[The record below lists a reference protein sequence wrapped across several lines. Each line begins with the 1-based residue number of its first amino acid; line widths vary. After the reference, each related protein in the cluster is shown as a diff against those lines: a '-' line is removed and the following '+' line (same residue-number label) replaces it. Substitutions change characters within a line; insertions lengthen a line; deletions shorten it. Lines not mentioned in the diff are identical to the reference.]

1 MESII
6 KDKVTQ
12 FLQENEMI
20 SRHQHGYM
28 AGRLCLTNL
37 LECWTK
43 ALDDGCGIDVL
54 YLDYR
59 KAFDSVSHK
68 KLLDKLKLS
77 GINGKLLQW
86 LESFLTGRSLRVGVR
101 GSFSKWL
108 NVLSGVPQG
117 SILGPLLFLIFVNE
131 IPRWIV
137 NDMKMF
143 ADDTKLW
150 TRISS
155 PEDSE
160 SLQLDLDSLAAWSN
174 EWQLYFNPEKC
185 KVMHIG
191 NPYDTKHYIHE
202 EGTRV
207 EV

>member
-1 MESII
+1 MAGIVSNR
-6 KDKVTQ
+6 KVT
-12 FLQENEMI
+12 E
-20 SRHQHGYM
+20 S
-28 AGRLCLTNL
+28 
-37 LECWTK
+37 
-43 ALDDGCGIDVL
+43 GCEGIV
-54 YLDYR
+54 
-59 KAFDSVSHK
+59 
-68 KLLDKLKLS
+68 
-77 GINGKLLQW
+77 
-86 LESFLTGRSLRVGVR
+86 
-101 GSFSKWL
+101 SKWL

-191 NPYDTKHYIHE
+191 HPYDTKYYMHE

-207 EV
+207 EVQSVVEEKELGVTSLETSNRQSNVSNQWQEPEQY